1 MLISVELDNGCH
13 ALLDEGTTENV
24 RDDAANMDSNGMDY
38 VIDLK
43 EYGRHIL

>member
-13 ALLDEGTTENV
+13 TLLDEGKTENV
-24 RDDAANMDSNGMDY
+24 RDDANMDSNGMDY
-38 VIDLK
+38 VIYLK